1 MKEINIHFVSRL
13 NVDIEQSLGDREDAT
28 VSQKTLTEEFDKAKE
43 SLKEESS
50 KLQRTVEEKLKEKA
64 DAADIYGKKELESTV
79 ATLMKNH
86 INEQSVE
93 YLELLSLR
101 NEAKLVPGRRYRIT
115 DYITTTNAENTKS
128 AGHRFDII
136 LVADTDSSLNENA
149 YATLHNEDDYF
160 IKSNLS
166 AWKLKYCLD
175 NDVTRFSWAY
185 PDEPTG
191 IQINGEIFQRDE
203 SSDMDSQGEH
213 YVAYT
218 NGDTVFYSKDII
230 SSVEAQLYEYW
241 YVARGGGWIMEEST
255 CLIQCIYTGE
265 IKGKGVIYYLED
277 EFGNVAGYDFKN
289 IQFKALEDID
299 TLHIKAGNYYY
310 TFSKTDDNGNISDNS
325 LNDKCRRNVIEEC
338 YEKYFCL
345 GFNIFNCTPLLPL
358 CSHNYLGFNSRDNL
372 FGGVC
377 HRNRLGVGC
386 YGNIFDGSN
395 ADNILGNHC
404 HNNNIGQGC
413 ERNVFYAK
421 CSENT
426 LDLVCIGNIFMNDCN
441 GEILDRYTS
450 YRTMQS
456 PKMLS
461 EEQ

>member
-13 NVDIEQSLGDREDAT
+13 NIDIEQGVGQREDAT
-28 VSQKTLTEEFDKAKE
+28 ISQKAISKELDEAKKKAIEE
-43 SLKEESS
+43 
-50 KLQRTVEEKLKEKA
+50 TEKLHKVFSDEISEFQKV
-64 DAADIYGKKELESTV
+64 LTQ
-79 ATLMKNH
+79 
-86 INEQSVE
+86 QSIK
-93 YLELLSLR
+93 YHDLLALR
-101 NEAKLVPGRRYRIT
+101 NESKLVPGCQYRIT
-115 DYITTTNAENTKS
+115 DYITITNAGNSQS
-128 AGHRFDII
+128 AGHQFDI
-136 LVADTDSSLNENA
+136 LVVADTASTLNENA
-149 YATLHNEDDYF
+149 HATLHYGDDYF

-175 NDVTRFSWAY
+175 NDSARFSWAY

-203 SSDMDSQGEH
+203 SSDVYYQDEY

-218 NGDTVFYSKDII
+218 NGDTVFYAKGII
-230 SSVEAQLYEYW
+230 SSVEAKLYDYW
-241 YVARGGGWIMEEST
+241 YGVRGEIGWIMEEST
-255 CLIQCIYTGE
+255 CLIQCIHTGE

-277 EFGNVAGYDFKN
+277 EFGNTAGYDFKN

-325 LNDKCRRNVIEEC
+325 LNDKCRRNVIEEY
-338 YEKYFCL
+338 YEKSYCL
-345 GFNIFNCTPLLPL
+345 GNNVFNCTSLLPS
-358 CSHNYLGFNSRDNL
+358 CSHNYLGYNSRDNL

-377 HRNRLGVGC
+377 HRNKLGVGC

-395 ADNILGNHC
+395 ADNILGNQC
-404 HNNNIGQGC
+404 HNNNIGQGS

-426 LDLVCIGNIFMNDCN
+426 LGLVCIGNIFMNDCN
-441 GEILDRYTS
+441 GKILDRYTS
-450 YRTMQS
+450 YETMQS
-456 PKMLS
+456 PKVLS